1 MEGTEQT
8 DKGDDRV
15 QRADT
20 AWTVASVDHDLK
32 VIISVASRFILI
44 SHILY

>member
-1 MEGTEQT
+1 MEGAEQT
-8 DKGDDRV
+8 DEGDDRV
-15 QRADT
+15 QRADE

-32 VIISVASRFILI
+32 VIISAASRSILI